1 MDEMPEVLLS
11 FVSYK
16 QTIQNR
22 SKLTVKQYSLDLVMF
37 FRYTLSQRKKLPA
50 EKTSLSDVD
59 EEFIKSIKPADIY
72 AFLLYLSQERK
83 DNSRT
88 VARKLSAIKS
98 FFKYHSAKT
107 HIVKDNP
114 ARDIDAPQIRP
125 ALPKYMSLDE
135 SIDLLDSVD
144 PASPDYARDYCILTL
159 FLNCGMRLSELVG
172 IDLTDIDSD
181 LSKLRVTGKGSKMRM
196 VYLNEAC
203 RDAIS
208 AYLPVR
214 SERSSKCRVPL
225 ASDSKN
231 ALFLSKRN
239 RRVSP
244 QTVEWLVYKYLGRAG
259 LGGRGLSTHKLR
271 HTAAT
276 LMYNEGGV
284 DVLTLKDILGHEQ
297 LSTTQIYTHV
307 SDKKLAS
314 AMDANPLSGKGRKNV
329 KAKDKDK
336 QL

>member
-1 MDEMPEVLLS
+1 MREMPELLLS

-16 QTIQNR
+16 QAIQNR
-22 SKLTVKQYSLDLVMF
+22 SALTVEQYAGDLEMF
-37 FRYTLSQRKKLPA
+37 FRFVISQRSGVSM
-50 EKTSLSDVD
+50 EECDISSLD
-59 EEFIKSIKPADIY
+59 ESLVQSVKPGDIY
-72 AFLLYLSQERK
+72 AFLLYLSQQRGDK
-83 DNSRT
+83 SRT

-98 FFKYHSAKT
+98 FYKYHSAKT
-107 HIVKDNP
+107 HIVKENP

-125 ALPKYMSLDE
+125 ALPKYMTLDE
-135 SIDLLDSVD
+135 SVDLLDTVD

-181 LSKLRVTGKGSKMRM
+181 LSKLRVTGKGDKMR
-196 VYLNEAC
+196 VIYLNESC
-203 RDAIS
+203 RDSIS

-214 SERSSKCRVPL
+214 EERSSKCRVPL

-239 RRVSP
+239 RRISP
-244 QTVEWLVYKYLGRAG
+244 QTVEWLVYKYIDRAG

-284 DVLTLKDILGHEQ
+284 DVLTLKDILGHER

-307 SDKKLAS
+307 SDS
-314 AMDANPLSGKGRKNV
+314 RIQNAMEANPLAHRGRRKNV
-329 KAKDKDK
+329 KAEDKDK
-336 QL
+336 

>member
-1 MDEMPEVLLS
+1 MQEMPEVLLS

-16 QTIQNR
+16 RTIQNR
-22 SKLTVKQYSLDLVMF
+22 SALTVEQYAGDLEMF
-37 FRYTLSQRKKLPA
+37 FRHTLAERGKVPM
-50 EKTSLSDVD
+50 EKTDLSEVN
-59 EEFIKSIKPADIY
+59 EEFVKSIKPGDIY
-72 AFLLYLSQERK
+72 SFLLYLSNDRK
-83 DNSRT
+83 DKSRT

-107 HIVKDNP
+107 RIVKDNP

-135 SIDLLDSVD
+135 SIDLLETVD

-172 IDLTDIDSD
+172 INLADIDSD
-181 LSKLRVTGKGSKMRM
+181 LSKLRVTGKGSKMRV
-196 VYLNEAC
+196 VYLNESC

-214 SERSSKCRVPL
+214 SEKSSKCRVPL
-225 ASDSKN
+225 ATDSKD

-239 RRVSP
+239 RRISP

-307 SDKKLAS
+307 SDQKLAS
-314 AMDANPLSGKGRKNV
+314 AMDANPLAKRGRKNV
-329 KAKDKDK
+329 KKENNG
-336 QL
+336 

>member
-1 MDEMPEVLLS
+1 MQEMPEVLLS

-16 QTIQNR
+16 RTIQNR
-22 SKLTVKQYSLDLVMF
+22 SALTVEQYAGDLEMF
-37 FRYTLSQRKKLPA
+37 FRHTLAERGKVPM
-50 EKTSLSDVD
+50 EKTDLSEVD
-59 EEFIKSIKPADIY
+59 EEFVKSIKPGDIY
-72 AFLLYLSQERK
+72 SFLLYLSNDRK
-83 DNSRT
+83 DKSRT

-107 HIVKDNP
+107 RIVKDNP

-135 SIDLLDSVD
+135 SIDLLETVD

-172 IDLTDIDSD
+172 INLADIDSD
-181 LSKLRVTGKGSKMRM
+181 LSKLRVTGKGSKMRV
-196 VYLNEAC
+196 VYLNESC

-214 SERSSKCRVPL
+214 SEKSSKCRVPL
-225 ASDSKN
+225 ATDSKD

-239 RRVSP
+239 RRISP

-307 SDKKLAS
+307 SDQKLAS
-314 AMDANPLSGKGRKNV
+314 AMDANPLAKRGRKNV
-329 KAKDKDK
+329 KKENNG
-336 QL
+336 

>member
-1 MDEMPEVLLS
+1 MQQIPEVLLS

-22 SKLTVKQYSLDLVMF
+22 SALTVKQYAGDLEMF
-37 FRYTLSQRKKLPA
+37 FRFVLWQRSGKPMDECDFSA
-50 EKTSLSDVD
+50 VD
-59 EEFIKSIKPADIY
+59 EEFVKSVKSGDIY
-72 AFLLYLSQERK
+72 AFLLYLSQQRG

-88 VARKLSAIKS
+88 IARKLSAIKS

-107 HIVKDNP
+107 HIVTENP

-135 SIDLLDSVD
+135 SVGLLDTVD

-181 LSKLRVTGKGSKMRM
+181 LSKLRVTGKGSKMRI
-196 VYLNEAC
+196 VYLNESC

-225 ASDSKN
+225 AADSKN

-239 RRVSP
+239 RRISP
-244 QTVEWLVYKYLGRAG
+244 QTVEWLVYKYIDRAG

-307 SDKKLAS
+307 SDKKLQS
-314 AMDANPLSGKGRKNV
+314 AMDANPLLRRGRKKNV
-329 KAKDKDK
+329 KAEDKS
-336 QL
+336 Q

>member
-1 MDEMPEVLLS
+1 MQEMPEVLLS

-16 QTIQNR
+16 RTIQNR
-22 SKLTVKQYSLDLVMF
+22 SALTVEQYAGDLEMF
-37 FRYTLSQRKKLPA
+37 FRHVISERNRIPM
-50 EKTSLSDVD
+50 EKTDLAAVD
-59 EEFIKSIKPADIY
+59 EEFIKSIKPGDIY
-72 AFLLYLSQERK
+72 AFLLYLSNDRK
-83 DNSRT
+83 DKSRT

-107 HIVKDNP
+107 RIVKDNP

-135 SIDLLDSVD
+135 SVNLLDTVD

-172 IDLTDIDSD
+172 INLADIDSD
-181 LSKLRVTGKGSKMRM
+181 LSKLRVTGKGSKMRV
-196 VYLNEAC
+196 VYLNESC

-214 SERSSKCRVPL
+214 SEKSSKCRVPL
-225 ASDSKN
+225 ATDSKD

-239 RRVSP
+239 RRISP
-244 QTVEWLVYKYLGRAG
+244 QTVEWLVYKYLDRAG

-307 SDKKLAS
+307 SDQKLAS
-314 AMDANPLSGKGRKNV
+314 AMDANPLAKRGRKNV
-329 KAKDKDK
+329 KKEDNGK
-336 QL
+336 

>member
-1 MDEMPEVLLS
+1 MREMPEVLLS

-22 SKLTVKQYSLDLVMF
+22 SALTVQQYAGDLEMF
-37 FRYTLSQRKKLPA
+37 FAFVLSQRGKKPM
-50 EKTSLSDVD
+50 EECDVSSID
-59 EEFIKSIKPADIY
+59 EEFVKSIKPGDIY
-72 AFLLYLSQERK
+72 AFLLYLTQQRGDK
-83 DNSRT
+83 SRT

-98 FFKYHSAKT
+98 FFKYHSGKT
-107 HIVKDNP
+107 HIVKENP

-135 SIDLLDSVD
+135 SLDLLDTVD

-181 LSKLRVTGKGSKMRM
+181 LSKLRVTGKGNKMRV

-203 RDAIS
+203 RGAIS

-214 SERSSKCRVPL
+214 SEKSSKCRVPL
-225 ASDSKN
+225 ATDSKN

-244 QTVEWLVYKYLGRAG
+244 QTVEWLVYKYLDRAG

-307 SDKKLAS
+307 SDKKLQN
-314 AMDANPLSGKGRKNV
+314 AMDANPLARKGKKHV
-329 KAKDKDK
+329 KAEDKD
-336 QL
+336 Q